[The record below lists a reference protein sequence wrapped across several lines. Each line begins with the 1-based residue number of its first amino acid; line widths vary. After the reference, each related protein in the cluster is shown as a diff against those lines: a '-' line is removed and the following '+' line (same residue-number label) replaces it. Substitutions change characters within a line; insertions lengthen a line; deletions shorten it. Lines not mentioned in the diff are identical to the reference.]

1 MFCISSSQAIFL
13 PLFFSQNISCT
24 SSVILTRTGLI
35 PCILQGE
42 KEERREGG
50 RKLSSRAPQVVRQV
64 ILSLSTLFL
73 TLLSP
78 VACLGAGKECLSQL
92 GLQKLRVEQRQLLRL
107 HCVLSRA
114 WSVPTS
120 SLRSYSTSISNC
132 TPSLSWCCPASN
144 HTMAGSQIHPAVQ
157 KR

>member
-1 MFCISSSQAIFL
+1 MLCISSSQAIFL
-13 PLFFSQNISCT
+13 PLFFSQNILCT
-24 SSVILTRTGLI
+24 SSVILTSTGLI

-42 KEERREGG
+42 KEGRQGG
-50 RKLSSRAPQVVRQV
+50 RKLSSRAPQVVWQV

-78 VACLGAGKECLSQL
+78 VACLGAGNECLSQL
-92 GLQKLRVEQRQLLRL
+92 GLQKSRVEQRQLLRL

>member
-1 MFCISSSQAIFL
+1 MLCISSSQAIFL
-13 PLFFSQNISCT
+13 PLFFSQNILCT
-24 SSVILTRTGLI
+24 SSVILTSTGLI

-42 KEERREGG
+42 KEGRQGG
-50 RKLSSRAPQVVRQV
+50 RKLSSRAPQVVWQV

-73 TLLSP
+73 TLPSP
-78 VACLGAGKECLSQL
+78 VACLGAGNECLSQL
-92 GLQKLRVEQRQLLRL
+92 GLQKPRVEQRQLLRL

-120 SLRSYSTSISNC
+120 SLRNYSTSISNC